1 MKALYY
7 GIFLGKLEV
16 PASGYGW
23 YFHRVVSK
31 HNNAFSQQESQLF
44 CTQTSYCLRELS
56 FICSF
61 MYSYDLVTNTPRC
74 KWAIYTMV
82 YTSLEHEGWAQ
93 FLGSEPVKLF
103 RTSTGL
109 SGY

>member
-1 MKALYY
+1 MKTLYY
-7 GIFLGKLEV
+7 GIFPDKLEV

-31 HNNAFSQQESQLF
+31 RNNAFSQQESQLF
-44 CTQTSYCLRELS
+44 YTQTSYCLRELS

-61 MYSYDLVTNTPRC
+61 MYSYDLVTNTPSCTC

-82 YTSLEHEGWAQ
+82 
-93 FLGSEPVKLF
+93 
-103 RTSTGL
+103 
-109 SGY
+109 